1 MIVSIALTRPH
12 SSAGAALC
20 TLLRR
25 VFVRFQHATDARV
38 SAAGWRARS
47 CRYAFNV
54 RASACTFAPG
64 LYPVTARFPL
74 CGHRHSDFFSDPHR
88 SLFCVHLQLRAPLP
102 TTKKVRTFRG
112 SDFSICNVR
121 IKPCRPNPGRFRTCA
136 CRVSSARRVPGP
148 GTCEGRT
155 RRAGLRRSCGWLR
168 SLPDGRPSRC

>member
-1 MIVSIALTRPH
+1 MIVSIAFTRPH

-25 VFVRFQHATDARV
+25 VFVLFLYAYRCTGISGRLAGPVWPVCFQRPCIGVHFY
-38 SAAGWRARS
+38 ARS
-47 CRYAFNV
+47 LSGYGTLSIV
-54 RASACTFAPG
+54 RASTLRFLLRPSSLPLLRPLTAP
-64 LYPVTARFPL
+64 
-74 CGHRHSDFFSDPHR
+74 
-88 SLFCVHLQLRAPLP
+88 PLP
-102 TTKKVRTFRG
+102 TTKKVRTSKG

-148 GTCEGRT
+148 GTCGGRT